1 MWGDTFFNYFV
12 WGVIVMEDILS
23 RWIFVFVWFTIRYFC
38 SRHYVVPECPQVPT
52 KETPFDASFFANTNV
67 GNNCYPAASDIICG
81 VSQTEKISSLYVR
94 HNTGKVGSC
103 CVLALYGAKFVLKCM
118 WSYVPARLC
127 SLTRPVSLYKELF
140 SRFGSSWA
148 LSWVT

>member
-1 MWGDTFFNYFV
+1 MDLLAFKG
-12 WGVIVMEDILS
+12 
-23 RWIFVFVWFTIRYFC
+23 
-38 SRHYVVPECPQVPT
+38 VVPEYPQVPT
-52 KETPFDASFFANTNV
+52 KETPFDASFFANTND
-67 GNNCYPAASDIICG
+67 GNNGYLAASDMICE
-81 VSQTEKISSLYVR
+81 VSQTENISSLYVR

-148 LSWVT
+148 GQLVVDLYPERSKIREAALS